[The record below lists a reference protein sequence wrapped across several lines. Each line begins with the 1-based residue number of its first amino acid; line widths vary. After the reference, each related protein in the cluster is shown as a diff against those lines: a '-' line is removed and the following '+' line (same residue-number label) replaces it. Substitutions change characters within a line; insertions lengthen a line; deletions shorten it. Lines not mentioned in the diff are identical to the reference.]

1 VNDAASTRA
10 RILAAGQKLFAEQGF
25 KRVTIRDLCRAAR
38 VNVAAVNYHFGDKLG
53 LYQEILQGAIDAM
66 RGTTEAARSAGDG
79 LPPEER
85 LRRYIAVF
93 VGRLLA
99 AGSAQVHR
107 LIHREM
113 SDPTPFLDRL
123 IEEGVRPR
131 LDYLAPLVAELAG
144 VPPTDERVMRAVFS
158 VQAQCV
164 SCFPNAIGAR
174 LGFSPTSADA
184 GAIAA
189 HIAEFSLAGI
199 RGLAR
204 GNARAARRPSSR
216 SGAPSSGRA
225 ARRAAPRATRPG
237 PPPRAGRGPELRS
250 SGRRTPGPRRAG

>member
-1 VNDAASTRA
+1 VTGSASTRA
-10 RILAAGQKLFAEQGF
+10 RILAAGEQLFAEQGF
-25 KRVTIRDLCRAAR
+25 KRVTVRDLCRAAR

-66 RGTTEAARSAGDG
+66 RSTTEAARAAGEGLSAED
-79 LPPEER
+79 R
-85 LRRYIAVF
+85 LRRYVAVF

-113 SDPTPFLDRL
+113 NDPTPFLDRL
-123 IEEGVRPR
+123 VEEGVRPR
-131 LDYLAPLVAELAG
+131 LDYLTPLVAEIAG
-144 VPPTDERVMRAVFS
+144 LSPKDERAIRAVFS

-174 LGFSPTSADA
+174 LGFAPGPADA
-184 GAIAA
+184 ETIAA

-199 RGLAR
+199 RALSRADAR
-204 GNARAARRPSSR
+204 GPRPARRPP
-216 SGAPSSGRA
+216 ARA
-225 ARRAAPRATRPG
+225 S
-237 PPPRAGRGPELRS
+237 GRGP
-250 SGRRTPGPRRAG
+250 RRP

>member
-1 VNDAASTRA
+1 V
-10 RILAAGQKLFAEQGF
+10 
-25 KRVTIRDLCRAAR
+25 RDLCDAAR

-66 RGTTEAARSAGDG
+66 QGTTDAARRAGEG
-79 LPPEER
+79 LPAEER

-99 AGSAQVHR
+99 AGSGQVHR

-113 SDPTPFLDRL
+113 NDPTPFLDRL

-131 LDYLAPLVAELAG
+131 LDYLTPLVAEIAG
-144 VPPTDERVMRAVFS
+144 LSPRDERAVRAVFS

-174 LGFSPTSADA
+174 LGFAPGPADA
-184 GAIAA
+184 ETIAA

-199 RGLAR
+199 RALG
-204 GNARAARRPSSR
+204 RRPSR
-216 SGAPSSGRA
+216 SAAPPSDRG
-225 ARRAAPRATRPG
+225 ARRGGPQAMRPG
-237 PPPRAGRGPELRS
+237 PPPRSGRGPGRRS
-250 SGRRTPGPRRAG
+250 STRRTVGPRRAG

>member
-1 VNDAASTRA
+1 VTGSPSTRA
-10 RILAAGQKLFAEQGF
+10 RILAAGERLFAEQGF
-25 KRVTIRDLCRAAR
+25 KRVTVRDLCRAAR

-66 RGTTEAARSAGDG
+66 RATTEAARAAGEGLSAED
-79 LPPEER
+79 R
-85 LRRYIAVF
+85 LRRYVAVF

-113 SDPTPFLDRL
+113 TDPTPFLDRL

-131 LDYLAPLVAELAG
+131 LDYLTPLVAEIAG
-144 VPPTDERVMRAVFS
+144 LSPKDERAVRAVFS

-174 LGFSPTSADA
+174 LGFAPGPADA
-184 GAIAA
+184 AAIAA
-189 HIAEFSLAGI
+189 HIADFSLAGI
-199 RGLAR
+199 RGLTRGEAR
-204 GNARAARRPSSR
+204 TARSSSR
-216 SGAPSSGRA
+216 SAAPPSGRA

-237 PPPRAGRGPELRS
+237 PPPRAGRGPGRRS
-250 SGRRTPGPRRAG
+250 SGGRTGGPRRAG